1 MTEKEDLTELLKK
14 KIKESIDS
22 KGNHLNPM
30 RVGRVTSKKQFSFA
44 FQPHNHRRYYSYD
57 TTTLSEQTLLK
68 NIGKEGIVG
77 FEFSKKN
84 YGTELHLNNFWG
96 CRVVIRKKTIEVINK
111 WQGKRWRVI
120 EGDTIEEIDSKIDAY
135 IEELNTKSD
144 EAIKKV
150 IKYGHGKPDMA
161 LIKTRGEIG
170 IHGDEFL
177 DSIPEDLIIQDTYF
191 KKLYKKKPEFNLD
204 NKGKAGYVKNYISI
218 RAIEKVSPEIA
229 NEIKGVNDVLQG
241 ELKPVL
247 ESLTEQ
253 IKLHL
258 EVQKITKDTMKDI
271 RDFIVKKPIPR
282 RNKISPNVASF
293 ITKLEKGEVNI

>member
-1 MTEKEDLTELLKK
+1 MSVHFSSLSGEWSTPQGVFDQLNAEFGFTLDVCATHDNAKCPEYYTKEDDGLSKNWNGICWLNSPYGREIPKWIAKAYHEARAGRATVVCLIPSRTDTRWWHDYVMKADEIRF
-14 KIKESIDS
+14 IKGRPKF
-22 KGNHLNPM
+22 KGCTHGLP
-30 RVGRVTSKKQFSFA
+30 
-44 FQPHNHRRYYSYD
+44 QPLAIVVFGSE
-57 TTTLSEQTLLK
+57 TEQTLLK

-170 IHGDEFL
+170 IHGMNF
-177 DSIPEDLIIQDTYF
+177 
-191 KKLYKKKPEFNLD
+191 
-204 NKGKAGYVKNYISI
+204 
-218 RAIEKVSPEIA
+218 
-229 NEIKGVNDVLQG
+229 
-241 ELKPVL
+241 
-247 ESLTEQ
+247 
-253 IKLHL
+253 
-258 EVQKITKDTMKDI
+258 
-271 RDFIVKKPIPR
+271 
-282 RNKISPNVASF
+282 
-293 ITKLEKGEVNI
+293 